1 MPKIGVFMNRFF
13 KMSATALFAMCA
25 TSVFAED
32 DLISFQGNREEVV
45 GWTPICVGL
54 ATPVQMPFGM
64 NKWDVFGID
73 INLLYSDAPKV
84 YGLNVGGLAAVTRNN
99 LAGLQVAALANYAV
113 ENVYGA
119 RVALG
124 INIAKQSVYGLEIGG
139 FALRPEIYGCDIEL
153 VGSYQRKIAG
163 VSIAG
168 ITNIATEK
176 TLGAAIAVGCNITHT
191 TKGVQIAGIYNHT
204 IELNG
209 CQIALVNYADECVS
223 GFQIGLLNFIM
234 SNQLKVLPFI
244 NGYF

>member
-1 MPKIGVFMNRFF
+1 
-13 KMSATALFAMCA
+13 
-25 TSVFAED
+25 
-32 DLISFQGNREEVV
+32 
-45 GWTPICVGL
+45 
-54 ATPVQMPFGM
+54 MPFGM

-124 INIAKQSVYGLEIGG
+124 INIAKKSVYGLEIGG